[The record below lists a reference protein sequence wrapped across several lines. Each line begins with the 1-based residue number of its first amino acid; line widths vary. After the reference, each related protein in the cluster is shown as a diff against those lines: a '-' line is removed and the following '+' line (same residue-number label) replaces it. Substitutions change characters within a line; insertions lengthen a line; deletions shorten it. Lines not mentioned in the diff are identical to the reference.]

1 MAKNIFVSKFGGF
14 IDPAKRGKF
23 KNIKVGGLKSWVQ
36 YQASFRTKADLER
49 AKRWYRSNLVN
60 AVRTY
65 KVKGGYELWGND

>member
-1 MAKNIFVSKFGGF
+1 MAKNIFVSKFSGF

-23 KNIKVGGLKSWVQ
+23 KDIRQGSRKTWVQ
-36 YQASFRTKADLER
+36 YLASFRTKTDLER